1 MKRLVI
7 IGAGGHGKVGADIAL
22 LRGFK
27 DICFVDDDVSML
39 GTRVLG
45 FPVIGGLDSADLHSD
60 TDDVFVAVG
69 DALVRKRFFSVLALR
84 GIIPV
89 TLCHPSAC
97 IGTDARIGAGT
108 LLAASAIVNP
118 GTNVG
123 KGCIVNT
130 GATVDHDC
138 SIGDFCHISVGAH
151 VAGTVTVG
159 EGTWIG
165 AGAVVSNNVNIV
177 SGCMIG
183 AGAVVVNDIAIAG
196 TYVGVPARL
205 IKRGLK

>member
-7 IGAGGHGKVGADIAL
+7 IGAGGHGKVAADIAL
-22 LRGFK
+22 LSGFK
-27 DICFVDDDVSML
+27 DIRFVDDDASLL

-45 FPVIGGLDSADLHSD
+45 FPVVGSLDSADVHSD
-60 TDDVFVAVG
+60 SDDVFVAVG
-69 DALVRKRFFSVLALR
+69 NASVRKSVFSTLASR
-84 GIIPV
+84 GIVPV
-89 TLCHPSAC
+89 TLCHPSTC
-97 IGTDARIGAGT
+97 IGRDVRIGAGT
-108 LLAASAIVNP
+108 LLAAGAIVNP
-118 GTNVG
+118 GANVG
-123 KGCIVNT
+123 KGGIVNT

-138 SIGDFCHISVGAH
+138 FIGDFCHVSVGAH

-165 AGAVVSNNVNIV
+165 AGAVVSNNVDIV

-183 AGAVVVNDIAIAG
+183 AGAVVVNDITVTG

-205 IKRGLK
+205 MKRGVE